1 MKRKQI
7 ALLLSLLLSVSPV
20 AESAAVWGAD
30 FTDSTAVEQT
40 QEEETGETGN
50 QAADEEETAEEVPD
64 FASEEISFSAGEEQ
78 NAEVTA
84 FSDEEGEE
92 DGEEESIRYEAEVYS
107 ETGTWVIP
115 SGTEIT
121 AGVDLYKISTD
132 KDGHEEGRKNF
143 ETDYRIILG
152 KYSDKYVRAAVSGDD
167 KKLII
172 TAKDRRQSG
181 EDYDDNNSTKIPI
194 TISLEKENETIET
207 SVEVYVRECSY
218 IIKMDNEL
226 KTGHVAVGL
235 GDELDLSSYGIKT
248 MYYDSDNLGGK
259 EESDVR
265 YRVDYKEDA
274 WEKISE
280 GDNGLPK
287 LRRKGNWDTSI
298 SIYADKQDEESDEWH
313 QVSETEFWIHEMH
326 YDAKLD
332 FSYGSERQDM
342 LLYGENAAPLTL
354 TALQKSDS
362 EDMSNFTV
370 EWKVEQYID
379 NEDNDNMADPE
390 CVTYTTGSSGTGMNN
405 DQITLEAKKDY
416 NFNNKDLRLK
426 VTAIIKNSNDEEVTN
441 VWTALWLTDAVKN
454 INFPNDQNLLPGWD
468 MSIWSAYRGYIVD
481 KDYLEGRDVWAHV
494 TEVAIEDPQSA
505 VRYEQDEEGNY
516 HLKAVKEGNVKVTLN
531 YYLSDSEEGEPGK
544 EVEDSYSFNV
554 SVKREN
560 YYGEY
565 HYSSN
570 ETGDFGVILSG
581 SEAVVTTALYKQTY
595 DIEEDDYETSDVN
608 DYQIK
613 PVHDANG
620 NPVWDSELITVTVED
635 NHTLRIKTNKKNQR
649 GYTEIPI
656 EFVVNGE
663 TVCSEIVYVN
673 VENDIHYITPSELK
687 DENGDNIN
695 VNVGQSIDFSK
706 CNIATY
712 HIGSGETE
720 SSKVPK
726 EEILYR
732 VEYDP
737 NAWSSDLPEEEEYG
751 LPVLKRTATY
761 GNSVDVI
768 AYRKFTE
775 GDNEPYYEEVG
786 RTSYW
791 FDDVSTELEFT
802 YSYGSEENAR
812 VYTDGELTLSLKD
825 SRLNLSD
832 EMYDVNWSVYR
843 MEDGERIENV
853 SDIVNVGETRT
864 RITLKAKSGH
874 DGERFHV
881 EAVVKIGEKIIAS
894 CINEIRI
901 QEPIYYLDGIESY
914 QQILNDKNYGF
925 VFSKDESGKVWR
937 ELYEENGANPD
948 GKITRVLVKN
958 IVVDNEDV
966 IKKTDESDRIELHPE
981 NAGTTTLTFE
991 IEDENGVSLRPVTVT
1006 MEVNDEITRVDYIKL
1021 EGKSDTGDLLP
1032 GDSVKAEPV
1041 VMRSVVD
1048 TDGYTV
1054 TETLT
1059 KGEDYTIR
1067 YCDYDP
1073 YIVSVDENGV
1083 ITGLNRGNTWVGFE
1097 ISDLNGNVIAYGGR
1111 YIFVSGRYYVIEPD
1125 EENEIYLSS
1134 DGKEQKVNLR
1144 AMVYGLTNL
1153 DGKQDTDGTFVIGD
1167 TTSLINASVKNGVLV
1182 LNAKA
1187 NLDLKPGNIWG
1198 CDVTV
1203 EYQKDGNT
1211 VTSRTYRVLI
1221 CNHTAKETGRVWP
1234 SCNSGG
1240 YVNYKCETCGYTWQ
1254 ETLGAYGH
1262 SWDNGVVT
1270 KEATCTTAGTK
1281 TYTCK
1286 DCRSTYTETIKATG
1300 EHKWDEGVITKEAT
1314 CTEDGVKT
1322 YTCTVCKET
1331 KTETIK
1337 AEDAHK
1343 WDEGVI
1349 TKEATCTEDGVKTY
1363 TCTLCKKTRT
1373 ETIKA
1378 TNKHQWDKGVIT
1390 QKATCTKDGVR
1401 TYTCSVCHTEKTE
1414 TIPALKHKWSAW
1426 KTKSA
1431 ATVLKAKVQERI
1443 CSTCKKTQTRTTG
1456 EKLTPKATLNVKS
1469 LKLKKK
1475 QKTTAFKIT
1484 GMAKGDYVKSWKS
1497 SDTNVVKVSGKKD
1510 GTCTITAQKQAGTAT
1525 ITITFASGLVKT
1537 LKVKVQAPTVKTT
1550 AISNIA
1556 KKATLKKGKTLEL
1569 KPVLEPITSGEEIT
1583 YESSDP
1589 TIAKVSKKGVVT
1601 ALKPGTVTITI
1612 KSGKLT
1618 VTCKIT
1624 VKK

>member
-7 ALLLSLLLSVSPV
+7 ALFLSLLLSVSPV
-20 AESAAVWGAD
+20 IESAAVWGAD
-30 FTDSTAVEQT
+30 FTDGTAVEQT
-40 QEEETGETGN
+40 QEEETEEVGG
-50 QAADEEETAEEVPD
+50 QAAEIPTEATD
-64 FASEEISFSAGEEQ
+64 FASEATPFSAGEEQ
-78 NAEVTA
+78 NKEVVA

-92 DGEEESIRYEAEVYS
+92 DDEEKSIRYEAGVYS
-107 ETGTWVIP
+107 ETGTCEMLP
-115 SGTEIT
+115 GTEIT
-121 AGVDLYKISTD
+121 VGIDLYKVYID
-132 KDGHEEGRKNF
+132 EDGYEEGRENF
-143 ETDYRIILG
+143 ECNYHITPGAYFN
-152 KYSDKYVRAAVSGDD
+152 KYVTAAVSDD
-167 KKLII
+167 GKKLII
-172 TAKDRRQSG
+172 TAKDKEQSD
-181 EDYDDNNSTKIPI
+181 EDYDDNNSTEIPI
-194 TISLEKENETIET
+194 TIYLEEENETIET
-207 SVEVYVRECSY
+207 SVDVYVRDCYY
-218 IIKMDNEL
+218 IIKMADEL
-226 KTGHVAVGL
+226 ETGHVAIGL
-235 GDELDLSSYGIKT
+235 GGELDLSSYGIKT
-248 MYYDSDNLGGK
+248 IYHDSDNSDGK
-259 EESDVR
+259 EESDIQ
-265 YRVDYKEDA
+265 YRVDYDESA
-274 WEKISE
+274 WEKISGE
-280 GDNGLPK
+280 DNGLPK

-298 SIYADKQDEESDEWH
+298 SIYAGKRDEESGEWH
-313 QVSETEFWIHEMH
+313 QVSETEFWIYEMY
-326 YDAKLD
+326 YDAELD
-332 FSYGSERQDM
+332 FSYGSGWQDM

-354 TALQKSDS
+354 TAFQKPES
-362 EDMSNFTV
+362 EDMSGFTV

-390 CVTYTTGSSGTGMNN
+390 CVTYTTGSSGNGMNN
-405 DQITLEAKKDY
+405 DQITLVAKKDY

-426 VTAIIKNSNDEEVTN
+426 VTAIIKNSNDKEVTN
-441 VWTALWLTDAVKN
+441 VWTALRLTDAVKN

-468 MSIWSAYRGYIVD
+468 MSVWSSYRGYIVD
-481 KDYLEGRDVWAHV
+481 KDHLEGRDVWAHV
-494 TEVAIEDPQSA
+494 AEVAIEDPQSA

-531 YYLSDSEEGEPGK
+531 YYLSDSEDGEPGK
-544 EVEDSYSFNV
+544 EAEDSYSFNV

-620 NPVWDSELITVTVED
+620 NPVWDSELITVTVEN
-635 NHTLRIKTNKKNQR
+635 NHTLCIKTNKKNQR

-712 HIGSGETE
+712 HIGSGEIE
-720 SSKVPK
+720 SSKVP
-726 EEILYR
+726 EDEILYR

-737 NAWSSDLPEEEEYG
+737 NAWSSNLPEEEYG

-761 GNSVDVI
+761 GNSVDVL

-812 VYTDGELTLSLKD
+812 VYTDGELTLSLED
-825 SRLNLSD
+825 SLLNLSD
-832 EMYDVNWSVYR
+832 EMYKVEWSVYR
-843 MEDGERIENV
+843 MEDGERIDDV
-853 SDIVNVGETRT
+853 SDIVSFEKTETQ
-864 RITLKAKSGH
+864 ITLDAKSGH
-874 DGERFHV
+874 DGERFNV

-958 IVVDNEDV
+958 IVVGNEDV

-991 IEDENGVSLRPVTVT
+991 IEDENGVPLRPVTVT

-1083 ITGLNRGNTWVGFE
+1083 ITGLNRGNTWVGFK
-1097 ISDLNGNVIAYGGR
+1097 ISDLNGKVIAYGGR
-1111 YIFVSGRYYVIEPD
+1111 DIFVSGRYYVIEPD

-1144 AMVYGLTNL
+1144 AMVYGLTNP
-1153 DGKQDTDGTFVIGD
+1153 DGKQDTDGTFVVGD

-1234 SCNSGG
+1234 SCSSGG

-1270 KEATCTTAGTK
+1270 KEATCTIAGTK

-1286 DCRSTYTETIKATG
+1286 DCGSTYTETIKATG
-1300 EHKWDEGVITKEAT
+1300 EHQ
-1314 CTEDGVKT
+1314 
-1322 YTCTVCKET
+1322 
-1331 KTETIK
+1331 
-1337 AEDAHK
+1337 

-1363 TCTLCKKTRT
+1363 TCTLCGKTKT
-1373 ETIKA
+1373 ETIKS
-1378 TNKHQWDKGVIT
+1378 TNEHQWDKGVVT
-1390 QKATCTKDGVR
+1390 KEATCTKDGVR

-1431 ATVLKAKVQERI
+1431 ATVLKAKVQERT
-1443 CSTCKKTQTRTTG
+1443 CSTCEKTQTRTTG

-1484 GMAKGDYVKSWKS
+1484 GMAKGDYVKSWNS
-1497 SDTNVVKVSGKKD
+1497 SDTNIVKVSGKKD
-1510 GTCTITAQKQAGTAT
+1510 GTCTITAQKKTGTAT
-1525 ITITFASGLVKT
+1525 ITITFASGMVKT
-1537 LKVKVQAPTVKTT
+1537 LKVKVQASTVRTT
-1550 AISNIA
+1550 VISGIA
-1556 KKATLKKGKTLEL
+1556 KKATLKKGKTLKL

-1589 TIAKVSKKGVVT
+1589 AIAKVSKKGVVT

-1618 VTCKIT
+1618 ATCKIT

>member
-7 ALLLSLLLSVSPV
+7 ALFLSLLLSVSPV
-20 AESAAVWGAD
+20 IENAAVWGAD
-30 FTDSTAVEQT
+30 FTDGMAVEQT
-40 QEEETGETGN
+40 QEEETEEVGG
-50 QAADEEETAEEVPD
+50 QAAEIPTEATD
-64 FASEEISFSAGEEQ
+64 FASEATTFSAGEEQ

-92 DGEEESIRYEAEVYS
+92 DGGEKGVRYEAGVYS
-107 ETGTWVIP
+107 ETGTFEMLP
-115 SGTEIT
+115 GTEIT
-121 AGVDLYKISTD
+121 VGIDLYKVYID
-132 KDGHEEGRKNF
+132 EDGYEEGRENF
-143 ETDYRIILG
+143 ECNYHIRPG
-152 KYSDKYVRAAVSGDD
+152 VYSDKYVTAKVSDD
-167 KKLII
+167 SKKLII
-172 TAKDRRQSG
+172 TAKNKEQSD
-181 EDYDDNNSTKIPI
+181 EDYDDNNSTEIPI
-194 TISLEKENETIET
+194 TISLEEENEKIET
-207 SVEVYVRECSY
+207 SIDVYVRDCYY
-218 IIKMDNEL
+218 IIKMADEL
-226 KTGHVAVGL
+226 ETGHVAIGL

-248 MYYDSDNLGGK
+248 FCYDSDNSDGK
-259 EESDVR
+259 EESDIQ
-265 YRVDYKEDA
+265 YRVDYDESA
-274 WEKISE
+274 WEKISGE
-280 GDNGLPK
+280 DNGLPK

-298 SIYADKQDEESDEWH
+298 SIYADKRDEESGEWH
-313 QVSETEFWIHEMH
+313 QVSETEFWIYEMY
-326 YDAKLD
+326 YDAELD
-332 FSYGSERQDM
+332 FSYGSGGQDM

-354 TALQKSDS
+354 TASQKPDS

-370 EWKVEQYID
+370 EWKVEQYIA
-379 NEDNDNMADPE
+379 NENDDDMAVPE
-390 CVTYTTGSSGTGMNN
+390 CVTYTTGSSGNGMSN

-426 VTAIIKNSNDEEVTN
+426 VTAVIKNGNGEEVTN
-441 VWTALWLTDAVKN
+441 VWTALCLTDAVKN

-468 MSIWSAYRGYIVD
+468 MSVWSSYRGYIVD
-481 KDYLEGRDVWAHV
+481 KDHLEGRDVWAHV
-494 TEVAIEDPQSA
+494 AEVAIEDPQSA

-531 YYLSDSEEGEPGK
+531 YYLSDSEEREPGK
-544 EVEDSYSFNV
+544 EAEDSYSFNV

-687 DENGDNIN
+687 DENGDNIK

-720 SSKVPK
+720 SSKVP
-726 EEILYR
+726 EDEILYR

-737 NAWSSDLPEEEEYG
+737 NAWSSDLPEGKEYG

-761 GNSVDVI
+761 GNSVDVL

-812 VYTDGELTLSLKD
+812 VYTDGELTLSLED
-825 SRLNLSD
+825 SLLNLSD
-832 EMYDVNWSVYR
+832 EMYKVEWSVYR
-843 MEDGERIENV
+843 MEDGERIDDV
-853 SDIVNVGETRT
+853 SDIVSFEKTKT
-864 RITLKAKSGH
+864 QITLDAKSGH
-874 DGERFHV
+874 DGERFNV

-914 QQILNDKNYGF
+914 QRILNDKNYGF

-958 IVVDNEDV
+958 IVVGDEDV

-991 IEDENGVSLRPVTVT
+991 IEDENGVPLRPVTVT

-1073 YIVSVDENGV
+1073 YIVDVDENGV
-1083 ITGLNRGNTWVGFE
+1083 ITGLNRGNTWVGFR
-1097 ISDLNGNVIAYGGR
+1097 IFDLEGNEIAYDGR
-1111 YIFVSGRYYVIEPD
+1111 DIFVSGRYYVIEPD

-1144 AMVYGLTNL
+1144 AMVYGLTNP
-1153 DGKQDTDGTFVIGD
+1153 DGKQDTDGIFVVGD

-1234 SCNSGG
+1234 SCSSGG

-1270 KEATCTTAGTK
+1270 KEATCTIAGTK

-1286 DCRSTYTETIKATG
+1286 DCGSTYTETIKATG
-1300 EHKWDEGVITKEAT
+1300 EHQWDEGVITKEAT
-1314 CTEDGVKT
+1314 CTEDGVKA
-1322 YTCTVCKET
+1322 YTCTLCGKT

-1337 AEDAHK
+1337 ST
-1343 WDEGVI
+1343 DE
-1349 TKEATCTEDGVKTY
+1349 
-1363 TCTLCKKTRT
+1363 
-1373 ETIKA
+1373 
-1378 TNKHQWDKGVIT
+1378 HQWDKGVVT
-1390 QKATCTKDGVR
+1390 KEATCTKDGVR

-1431 ATVLKAKVQERI
+1431 ATVLKAKVQERT
-1443 CSTCKKTQTRTTG
+1443 CSTCEKTQTRTTG

-1510 GTCTITAQKQAGTAT
+1510 GTCTITAQKQAGIAT

-1537 LKVKVQAPTVKTT
+1537 LKVKVQASTVKTT

-1556 KKATLKKGKTLEL
+1556 EKATLKKGKTLEL